1 MKTNLLKQ
9 GDYVTKLTRS
19 QFNYL
24 IAIENDGYPLSYD
37 NASIDQSLVWDDG
50 ILTHTFEDDKITP
63 LTFEQFKQRLI
74 NPVKK

>member
-19 QFNYL
+19 QFDEL

-37 NASIDQSLVWDDG
+37 NASIDQSLVWDDE
-50 ILTHTFEDDKITP
+50 ILTHTFEDDKRTK

-74 NPVKK
+74 NTVKK